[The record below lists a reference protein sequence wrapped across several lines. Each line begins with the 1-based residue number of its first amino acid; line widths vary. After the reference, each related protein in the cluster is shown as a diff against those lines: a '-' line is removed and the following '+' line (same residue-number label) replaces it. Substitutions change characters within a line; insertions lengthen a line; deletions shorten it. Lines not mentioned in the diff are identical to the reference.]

1 MFKDQTSGIHG
12 RGLLADR
19 FIPEGTVIGHL
30 EGHYTTQDGS
40 YVLWITEDQGFR
52 VKNELR
58 FINHD
63 AEPNAAYYD
72 DLTVGAIRDIQP
84 GEEITHNY
92 LGDEEAEDIEHD
104 FDVDTEIDEDELALE
119 EIEVAP
125 DTATSS
131 TVA

>member
-1 MFKDQTSGIHG
+1 MFKVQTSGIHG
-12 RGLLADR
+12 RGLFADR

-92 LGDEEAEDIEHD
+92 LGDEDAEDVEHG
-104 FDVDTEIDEDELALE
+104 FDEWPEDEVMSINQTQAQAVGGE
-119 EIEVAP
+119 
-125 DTATSS
+125 
-131 TVA
+131 